1 MLDPD
6 RIVELVREFI
16 EDNDITSADAVYHID
31 RVLEKAPELIIALCE
46 VVGYAEREDDDIE
59 ADDFDEDNPTDYYQD
74 D

>member
-16 EDNDITSADAVYHID
+16 EDNDITSADAIYHND
-31 RVLEKAPELIIALCE
+31 RVLEKAPDFIIALCE
-46 VVGYAEREDDDIE
+46 SVGYAEREDDDIE
-59 ADDFDEDNPTDYYQD
+59 ADGYDEDNPQDYYGD